1 MPSSTQVK
9 EINERLTE
17 SYTKA
22 GILQTQQVL
31 SLFAL
36 LVQKYKEIHERLT
49 ESFTKAGILQ
59 AQ

>member
-22 GILQTQQVL
+22 GILQTQQV
-31 SLFAL
+31 SIYL
-36 LVQKYKEIHERLT
+36 LYWYKST
-49 ESFTKAGILQ
+49 NTDAAGG
-59 AQ
+59 AGGSREGAGSGGR